1 MTRLSKITIIVL
13 IITILFII
21 IQKVYAADTDCEVDL
36 TNLKYIVNGIE
47 NSIKNYTQDDYDQF
61 VSDFSAN
68 SLPIIYTTDFL
79 YDGVGMVKTPDL
91 DDFIEAN
98 SNDTKVKTLS
108 IKAINVNTTG
118 NIKFSGEINS
128 RNDCSRYK

>member
-21 IQKVYAADTDCEVDL
+21 IPKVYAADTDCEVDL